1 MLILHFSLQHTA
13 THVYLAA
20 SMGGLVRVCVR
31 EILDGFFFANCS
43 NGDWNSSGQQGEEG
57 IKEKPLKV

>member
-31 EILDGFFFANCS
+31 EILDGFFFLQTAATATGTAAVS
-43 NGDWNSSGQQGEEG
+43 KVK
-57 IKEKPLKV
+57 KELKKNL